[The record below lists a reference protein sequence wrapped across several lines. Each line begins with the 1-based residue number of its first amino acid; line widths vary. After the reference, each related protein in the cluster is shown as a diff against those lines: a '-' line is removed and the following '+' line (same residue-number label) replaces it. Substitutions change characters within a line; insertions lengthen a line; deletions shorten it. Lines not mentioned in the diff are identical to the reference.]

1 MSLAAKLLKTDG
13 TEEELVPK
21 NGTDFSLQEIHDI
34 LGCATFELL
43 QGGKRNN
50 NLIMLVDED
59 GIEKQLARNQKA
71 SEYWANWN
79 KPCPATYIL
88 GNVILCSE
96 EMVK

>member
-1 MSLAAKLLKTDG
+1 MTAKLLKTDG

-50 NLIMLVDED
+50 NMIMLVDED
-59 GIEKQLARNQKA
+59 AKEKGIGENRKA
-71 SEYWANWN
+71 SIEWDKWN
-79 KPCPATYIL
+79 LPLQSDLIL
-88 GNVILCSE
+88 GNVILCLE